1 MGEGG
6 EKAQGMRTMR
16 PSFMARK
23 GVVSSGHG
31 LASLAGAE
39 ILRSGGNA
47 FDAGVATAICL
58 NILQPDYAGFVGV
71 APFIGYSA
79 AEQRVLTYS
88 GVGVAPR
95 RATIDFFHDRGYTTI
110 PRVSILSQLIPAS
123 VDTWVA
129 VLARLGTM
137 SFSDVSAAARS
148 LAFDGFPAHR
158 QMIDIITQKEESI
171 RKYSYNSSIFFQ
183 TGGIPRLGELFVQ
196 KDAARSIDIMCSAE
210 KAMLTKG
217 ASRGQALESVRSMFY
232 EGQIARAIATLHEE
246 EGGLIA
252 YEDLASFRGAWEEP
266 LSTTYRGYSFF
277 TPGTWTQA
285 PLLIQYLN
293 ILEEFDL
300 HSLGHNSPEYVH
312 AVSSAIDLGMADRE
326 RFYGDP
332 RFVDVSN
339 GLWTKE
345 YAALRRSLMSS
356 DKAFRE
362 MPPHG
367 DPMCLKAVGA
377 KPTPPHTPGV
387 ITGAGDQPTDTTYVC
402 VADAEGNL
410 FSMTPSD
417 GGFGSPMVP
426 GYGIILG
433 GRMTQFRLTP
443 EHSAALRP
451 GKRPTITPA
460 PALVLKEGKPFM
472 ALGTPGEDQQTQSML
487 QTFLNVVDFHMNVQ
501 EAIEA
506 PKFGSSNFPGWFSP
520 HTYHPGRLC
529 IERRLADAVGD
540 QMREKGRSVVEWDDW
555 TMIAG
560 GVCAVL
566 FDFTTGSLHAGADP
580 RRECYAVGW

>member
-1 MGEGG
+1 
-6 EKAQGMRTMR
+6 
-16 PSFMARK
+16 MARK

-39 ILRSGGNA
+39 ILRRGGNA
-47 FDAGVATAICL
+47 FDAGVATAMCL
-58 NILQPDYAGFVGV
+58 TILQPDYAGFVGV
-71 APFIGYSA
+71 SPFICYSA
-79 AEQRVLTYS
+79 AEQRVLAHS

-95 RATIDFFHDRGYTTI
+95 RATMDFFRERGYSTI
-110 PRVSILSQLIPAS
+110 PDVSILSQLIPAS

-129 VLARLGTM
+129 ILARLGTM

-158 QMIDIITQKEESI
+158 LMIDVITQKKESI
-171 RKYSYNSSIFFQ
+171 KRFPYNSTIFFQ

-196 KDAARSIDIMCSAE
+196 KDASRSIDIMCSAE
-210 KAMLTKG
+210 KSLLAKG
-217 ASRGQALESVRSMFY
+217 ASREQALEAVRGMFY
-232 EGQIARAIATLHEE
+232 EGEIARAIASLHEG

-293 ILEEFDL
+293 ILEEFDIQ
-300 HSLGHNSPEYVH
+300 SLGHNSPEYVH
-312 AVSSAIDLGMADRE
+312 VVSSAIDLAMADRE
-326 RFYGDP
+326 QFYGDP
-332 RFVDVSN
+332 RFVDVPD

-345 YAALRRSLMSS
+345 YAALRRSLISA

-362 MPPHG
+362 MPPPG
-367 DPMCLKAVGA
+367 DPLSMKAAWG
-377 KPTPPHTPGV
+377 KPIPPHRPGV
-387 ITGAGDQPTDTTYVC
+387 IASAEQKPTDTTYVC
-402 VADAEGNL
+402 AADVEGNL

-417 GGFGSPMVP
+417 GGFHSPMVP

-433 GRMTQFRLTP
+433 GRLTQFRLTP
-443 EHSAALRP
+443 GHSAALFP

-460 PALVLKEGKPFM
+460 PALVLKDGRPFM

-487 QTFLNVVDFHMNVQ
+487 QTFLNVVDFRMNVQ

-506 PKFGSSNFPGWFSP
+506 PKFGSYNFPGWFAP
-520 HTYHPGRLC
+520 HTYHPGRLS
-529 IERRLADAVGD
+529 IERRLADEVGE
-540 QMREKGRSVVEWDDW
+540 QLRKKGRSVVEWDDW
-555 TMIAG
+555 TMLEG